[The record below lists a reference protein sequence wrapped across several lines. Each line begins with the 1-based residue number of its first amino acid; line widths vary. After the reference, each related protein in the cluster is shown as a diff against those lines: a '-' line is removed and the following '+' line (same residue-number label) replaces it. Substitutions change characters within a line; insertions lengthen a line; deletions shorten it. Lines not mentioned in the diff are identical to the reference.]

1 MIQNAFQSIKDDF
14 QRSLFYWLTFVLTT
28 IFMFVFFQIAC
39 SPSIGMTFIDSHN
52 SIVTTLSVFVI
63 FICLLSVFFANDFYV
78 KKKSK
83 ELAIQLVCG
92 ATFRQLTVFLL
103 SQTVIL
109 FCLAIPIAFLLSYLL
124 LSLLPLTITFS
135 QEGMNVTLSMMA
147 FEVFWCTILNLGYAY
162 RSSIVM
168 LIQGDRASLK
178 QPLSLPFHFSKQMKK
193 GLILV
198 MFVGPIVLLYIYGKE
213 TSSTILFSMIG
224 MIGLYQFLGQIIIP
238 DMDQW
243 IQQKLDSYLSLV
255 YLGFLRRDI
264 IFMKNHIVFQIAS
277 DVLMIGLFVMGIDNI
292 LYMILIYVSFLAT
305 HCLLSL
311 TILFRFSTEMI
322 EREKLI
328 VTLKRIGYENDALKK
343 ILRKEIILL
352 YGMILLLG
360 LFYLFNILLSLYL
373 HGLMDFMILVVM
385 ILTFMIPLM
394 LCAIVNHYQYQKQM
408 NID

>member
-1 MIQNAFQSIKDDF
+1 MCI
-14 QRSLFYWLTFVLTT
+14 R
-28 IFMFVFFQIAC
+28 
-39 SPSIGMTFIDSHN
+39 DSN

-193 GLILV
+193 GLILSL
-198 MFVGPIVLLYIYGKE
+198 IHI
-213 TSSTILFSMIG
+213 
-224 MIGLYQFLGQIIIP
+224 
-238 DMDQW
+238 
-243 IQQKLDSYLSLV
+243 YLS
-255 YLGFLRRDI
+255 
-264 IFMKNHIVFQIAS
+264 
-277 DVLMIGLFVMGIDNI
+277 
-292 LYMILIYVSFLAT
+292 
-305 HCLLSL
+305 
-311 TILFRFSTEMI
+311 
-322 EREKLI
+322 
-328 VTLKRIGYENDALKK
+328 
-343 ILRKEIILL
+343 
-352 YGMILLLG
+352 
-360 LFYLFNILLSLYL
+360 
-373 HGLMDFMILVVM
+373 
-385 ILTFMIPLM
+385 
-394 LCAIVNHYQYQKQM
+394 
-408 NID
+408 